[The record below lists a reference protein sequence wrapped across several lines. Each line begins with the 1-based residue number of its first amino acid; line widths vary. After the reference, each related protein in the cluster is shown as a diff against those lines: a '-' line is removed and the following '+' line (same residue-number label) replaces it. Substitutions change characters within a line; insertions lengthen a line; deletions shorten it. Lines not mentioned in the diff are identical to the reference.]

1 MASQLISAK
10 DFCVHHHIEIS
21 FLHSLCDYGLL
32 EITTGENEIYLQPED
47 VSHVEKLVRLHYD
60 LHINLEGID
69 AIHHLLHRM
78 EDMQEEM
85 LQLKNRLRM
94 YENE

>member
-1 MASQLISAK
+1 MASPLISAN
-10 DFCVHHHIEIS
+10 DFCLHHQIEIS

-69 AIHHLLHRM
+69 AINHLLQQM
-78 EDMQEEM
+78 EDMQEKMHHLE
-85 LQLKNRLRM
+85 NRLRM
-94 YENE
+94 YESE